1 MWYQRILITAK
12 IFLLFIN
19 KYFIY
24 RNIANIEK
32 MTCSFM
38 MILRCIVMIF
48 ASQKMIFPGKRGD
61 LSQTKETSRLIAD
74 GFFRCAN
81 SFFKFCE
88 IISSRY
94 SLFLK

>member
-61 LSQTKETSRLIAD
+61 LSQTKKNIA
-74 GFFRCAN
+74 FNCRWVFHVRQ
-81 SFFKFCE
+81 F
-88 IISSRY
+88 I
-94 SLFLK
+94 LQVL